1 MKTLKVGD
9 YSENLVDRYYYV
21 FKCEMKLMEKL
32 LVDFKVIILLF
43 CILENFI
50 KCVRDMF

>member
-9 YSENLVDRYYYV
+9 YFENLVDRYYYV

-43 CILENFI
+43 CILEYFI
-50 KCVRDMF
+50 KCVYEV